1 MGVHGV
7 WGGLCEGGGKMLLW
21 RCMRGA
27 IPERCWG
34 VLDDICCFGH
44 LVKIWAFLVIEGVEI
59 SKTVSRIEIVPVN
72 AKSSEPEKLDTS
84 ITEACDI
91 EKC

>member
-1 MGVHGV
+1 
-7 WGGLCEGGGKMLLW
+7 ML
-21 RCMRGA
+21 RGRDV
-27 IPERCWG
+27 IY
-34 VLDDICCFGH
+34 CFGFF
-44 LVKIWAFLVIEGVEI
+44 VKVWSFLVIEGVEI

-72 AKSSEPEKLDTS
+72 AKNSEPEKCDTS

>member
-1 MGVHGV
+1 
-7 WGGLCEGGGKMLLW
+7 ML
-21 RCMRGA
+21 RGRGCYLLFW
-27 IPERCWG
+27 I
-34 VLDDICCFGH
+34 F
-44 LVKIWAFLVIEGVEI
+44 VKVWAFLVIEGVEI

-72 AKSSEPEKLDTS
+72 AKNSEPEKCDTS

>member
-1 MGVHGV
+1 M
-7 WGGLCEGGGKMLLW
+7 
-21 RCMRGA
+21 
-27 IPERCWG
+27 
-34 VLDDICCFGH
+34 LDDICCFGH
-44 LVKIWAFLVIEGVEI
+44 LVKIWFFLVIEGVEI

-72 AKSSEPEKLDTS
+72 AKNSEPEKCDTS